1 MKMCSSS
8 DFSQIVS
15 SKRREIDSYI
25 NSLSDEI
32 IMSEQDDIIL
42 NNIYEK
48 YKIFPV
54 IIEDEIIE
62 NRKISKSSVEF
73 ANPFYGMYPRE
84 MNEPRTF
91 LQDAVEIICTFPF
104 SGDPN
109 IFYYKAS
116 TFTLGGAPE
125 LELCDGYFT
134 ISKKIPLAE
143 AKKEDSKTKLEEGI
157 KSSLN
162 EIKKY
167 IGWCNADVNKY
178 NETLIDYAKKKLDIR
193 KSKVSDFYNASK
205 VFEIPITTNN
215 SKTIN
220 TIKVERKIVPVKV
233 NSSINSP
240 EYSISDEA
248 YEDIID
254 ILKHQC
260 STFERT
266 PEVYTM
272 LKEEQLRDILLGT
285 LNATFK
291 GKANGEC
298 FRKKGK
304 TDISIEYD
312 NRSAFVA
319 ECKIW
324 SGKQILKEALA
335 QLQSYITW
343 RDTKDCLIIFS
354 RNKDFFKVLDEIK
367 KNMPNEENYYS
378 HKELEKNIFE
388 LKLKSINNDGQF
400 IIIKVMVFDI
410 NNN

>member
-1 MKMCSSS
+1 MKICSGN
-8 DFSQIVS
+8 DFSQVVS
-15 SKRREIDSYI
+15 SKYREIDSYI
-25 NSLSDEI
+25 NGLSDEV

-54 IIEDEIIE
+54 IIEGEIIE
-62 NRKISKSSVEF
+62 NRKISKSSIEF
-73 ANPFYGMYPRE
+73 ANPFYGMHPRE
-84 MNEPRTF
+84 FNEPRTF
-91 LQDAVEIICTFPF
+91 LQDAVEITCTFPF

-116 TFTLGGAPE
+116 TFTFGGGPE
-125 LELCDGYFT
+125 LELYDGYFT
-134 ISKKIPLAE
+134 ISKKIPLE
-143 AKKEDSKTKLEEGI
+143 ETKKENSKKRLEEGI
-157 KSSLN
+157 ATSLN

-167 IGWCNADVNKY
+167 IDWCNGDVNKY
-178 NETLIDYAKKKLDIR
+178 NDSLKSYANKKLAVR

-205 VFEIPITTNN
+205 VFEIPIVTDNV
-215 SKTIN
+215 KTIN
-220 TIKVERKIVPVKV
+220 TIKVERKIVPVKT
-233 NSSINSP
+233 NSSANIP

-248 YEDIID
+248 YENIID

-260 STFERT
+260 TTFERT

-291 GKANGEC
+291 GKASGEC

-304 TDISIEYD
+304 TDICIEYD

-324 SGKQILKEALA
+324 SGKQILKEALS
-335 QLQSYITW
+335 QLQSYLTW

-367 KNMPNEENYYS
+367 KNLPNEDNYYS
-378 HKELEKNIFE
+378 HKEIEKNVFE
-388 LKLKSINNDGQF
+388 LKLKSISNEGQY
-400 IIIKVMVFDI
+400 ILIKVMIFDI
-410 NNN
+410 SNN

>member
-1 MKMCSSS
+1 M
-8 DFSQIVS
+8 
-15 SKRREIDSYI
+15 
-25 NSLSDEI
+25 
-32 IMSEQDDIIL
+32 
-42 NNIYEK
+42 
-48 YKIFPV
+48 
-54 IIEDEIIE
+54 
-62 NRKISKSSVEF
+62 
-73 ANPFYGMYPRE
+73 
-84 MNEPRTF
+84 
-91 LQDAVEIICTFPF
+91 
-104 SGDPN
+104 
-109 IFYYKAS
+109 
-116 TFTLGGAPE
+116 
-125 LELCDGYFT
+125 
-134 ISKKIPLAE
+134 
-143 AKKEDSKTKLEEGI
+143 
-157 KSSLN
+157 
-162 EIKKY
+162 
-167 IGWCNADVNKY
+167 
-178 NETLIDYAKKKLDIR
+178 DIR

-220 TIKVERKIVPVKV
+220 TIKVERKIVPVNV

>member
-1 MKMCSSS
+1 MKMCSGS
-8 DFSQIVS
+8 DFSQIAS
-15 SKRREIDSYI
+15 FKQMEIDSYI
-25 NSLSDEI
+25 NNLSDEI

-54 IIEDEIIE
+54 IIEDEVIE
-62 NRKISKSSVEF
+62 NRRIIKSSIELP
-73 ANPFYGMYPRE
+73 NIFYGIHPRE
-84 MNEPRTF
+84 MNEPRFF

-109 IFYYKAS
+109 IFNYKAS
-116 TFTLGGAPE
+116 IFTIGGAPE
-125 LELCDGYFT
+125 LELYDGYFT
-134 ISKKIPLAE
+134 ISKKISLE
-143 AKKEDSKTKLEEGI
+143 ETKKDDSKKKLEDGI
-157 KSSLN
+157 ISSLN
-162 EIKKY
+162 EIKKV
-167 IGWCNADVNKY
+167 IGWCNKDVNRY
-178 NETLIDYAKKKLDIR
+178 NESLKQYAKKKLDIR
-193 KSKVSDFYNASK
+193 KGKVSDFYNASK
-205 VFEIPITTNN
+205 IFEIPITTNS

-220 TIKVERKIVPVKV
+220 TIKVERRIVPVKV
-233 NSSINSP
+233 NASIKEP

-248 YEDIID
+248 YEDIVD

-260 STFERT
+260 TTFERT

-304 TDISIEYD
+304 TDISIEYE

-324 SGKQILKEALA
+324 SGKQILNEALA
-335 QLQSYITW
+335 QLQNYITW

-354 RNKDFFKVLDEIK
+354 RNKDFFKVLDEI
-367 KNMPNEENYYS
+367 NNNLPNEDNYCS

-388 LKLKSINNDGQF
+388 LKLKSINNEGQY
-400 IIIKVMVFDI
+400 ITIKVMVFDI
-410 NNN
+410 SNS